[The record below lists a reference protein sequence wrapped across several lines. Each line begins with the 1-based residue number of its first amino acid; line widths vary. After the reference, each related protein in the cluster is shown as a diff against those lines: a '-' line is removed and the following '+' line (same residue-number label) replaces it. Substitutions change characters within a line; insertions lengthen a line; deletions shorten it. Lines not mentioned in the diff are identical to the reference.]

1 MKTGTTLITIILCS
15 LHQRAVHSSECE
27 RIFFVCLLLDAAV
40 LRVQMD
46 SEHIWSGDWLSVG
59 ETRAQQN

>member
-1 MKTGTTLITIILCS
+1 MKTGTTLITIIPYS

-27 RIFFVCLLLDAAV
+27 TPLC
-40 LRVQMD
+40 
-46 SEHIWSGDWLSVG
+46 SEFRWIPSTSGVADWLSVG